1 MHGILPAALTLCCLA
16 CFDLVTTSFMS
27 VQAQNNIILFGSGK
41 DSTLPYK
48 TRTKRPG
55 ARLNTYSFFAPLPSN
70 KAVAELQVIY
80 PQGFR
85 GIFDDSVEIINR
97 RTQKKYDIQETIVD
111 REVGS
116 TRFVFKEAIA
126 GAPNNELEV
135 IIKGVSNPS
144 DTGMY
149 RVEAQALGTE
159 ANPLFKY
166 LGQWLVDI
174 YN

>member
-1 MHGILPAALTLCCLA
+1 MKMRGILPAALTLCCVA
-16 CFDLVTTSFMS
+16 CFDLATIS
-27 VQAQNNIILFGSGK
+27 VQAQNNIVIFGSGK

-85 GIFDDSVEIINR
+85 GIFDDSVEIVNR

-111 REVGS
+111 KEVGS

-126 GAPNNELEV
+126 LHP
-135 IIKGVSNPS
+135 ITS
-144 DTGMY
+144 
-149 RVEAQALGTE
+149 
-159 ANPLFKY
+159 
-166 LGQWLVDI
+166 
-174 YN
+174 